1 MLRDRRSRGGKI
13 TPDQARPMR
22 HERKLDRPRIHHRM
36 LVVRG
41 GPVPRCPQGRRDA
54 RVTMADGLCPWHPWL
69 PGPAWPRWSATSGVA
84 RLALGEADSWMI
96 LCLHIQS
103 GRQPSPTTVHA
114 YPRLE
119 GSCPPPPRAILPGL
133 FRIAH
138 VPKATDMSLLPA
150 SRRWAMN
157 AWMLSGTCTTG
168 ALALLRFSLITGLSF
183 SRVSTA
189 SRAGWSE

>member
-41 GPVPRCPQGRRDA
+41 GPVPRRPQGRRDA
-54 RVTMADGLCPWHPWL
+54 RVTMADGLFPWHPWL

-119 GSCPPPPRAILPGL
+119 GSPGL
-133 FRIAH
+133 
-138 VPKATDMSLLPA
+138 ATAPGGVQPAARPARARMSSEDGRYGSMPA
-150 SRRWAMN
+150 SN
-157 AWMLSGTCTTG
+157 AIGVLS
-168 ALALLRFSLITGLSF
+168 RQ
-183 SRVSTA
+183 RMVN
-189 SRAGWSE
+189 R